1 MTRHLYEISALVPQ
15 TSFRGETSGGVTKCR
30 LFSQANVLNV
40 VAAEA
45 ISQSQIHDGGQ
56 VWQPKNASVFEHTHG
71 VSTHFTVWSYARTPS
86 IADHTVRVNW
96 RTQSLNVHCSL
107 CVPLSARYTI
117 LMTLARAMGPTW
129 VCSLASN
136 RSAYPC
142 QFVERGQFSVNTCFD
157 ALQFGSTRMTR
168 CVLPLPKY

>member
-56 VWQPKNASVFEHTHG
+56 VDSRKTPPYLNTLIVSVRTSQSEATLGH
-71 VSTHFTVWSYARTPS
+71 SQLQITPS
-86 IADHTVRVNW
+86 
-96 RTQSLNVHCSL
+96 
-107 CVPLSARYTI
+107 
-117 LMTLARAMGPTW
+117 G
-129 VCSLASN
+129 
-136 RSAYPC
+136 
-142 QFVERGQFSVNTCFD
+142 
-157 ALQFGSTRMTR
+157 
-168 CVLPLPKY
+168 